1 MPPAG
6 SYAGRVADRTRDAP
20 GAPADSD
27 TSADGT
33 FVNLHT
39 HTEYSLLDGACR
51 VEDVVGRAASLG
63 QSALALTDHGVLY
76 GAVEF
81 YRAARQAGITPI
93 LGMEAYVAHAD
104 RFRHGAA
111 ERSPYHLVLLAAD
124 AHGWRNLVK
133 LSSRGNTEG
142 FYQRPRIDKELMGQ
156 CSSGLVCLS
165 GCLGGEL
172 AQTVLR
178 SGVEAAERVAREH
191 AEIFGHDRYF
201 LEIQDHGDEE
211 QHRVNQAMVTI
222 ARRTE
227 LELVATNDA
236 HYAHADDA
244 DMHEVL
250 LAMGTGARWS
260 DRNRFRFPGSGY
272 HLASAVEMRGR
283 FAFAPSAV
291 TNTVAIARMV
301 SLELSLDE
309 PVIPPFDGLPRGTTA
324 EDHLRDLCWA
334 GLVQRYG
341 SPVPDNVR
349 ERMDHELAVIR
360 GHGFESYFLTVHD
373 YVSAARRHG
382 IRVGPGRGSAA
393 GSIVSYS
400 LGITNLDPLKH
411 GLLFE
416 RFLNNERRSL
426 PDIDVDFDDRDAVI
440 ALLRDRYGEDRVGQI
455 IAFQSLGARAAI
467 RDVGRTLEVPTP
479 LIERVLGLLPQR
491 ADVALDEALREV
503 EELRH
508 LVAMDPVARRLFD
521 VATRVEGLKK
531 ADSRHA
537 AGIVISPFP
546 LDDVVPVQRAKNGD
560 GLVTQFDDGS
570 IEHVGLLKMDC
581 LGLTNLQTIGRCID
595 LVEATSGVRIDA
607 ERLPDDDAAAFDLLA
622 RADTVGVFQMEA
634 DGARRILMEMKPTSI
649 DDLATATALNRPG
662 PLQNGVVDAYMRRRR
677 GDEPADVPLA
687 ALAPVLAQSY
697 GLPVYQEQVMQVA
710 QVVAGYTPG
719 EADVL
724 RAAMGKKDAAKMA
737 AQRAQFVAGATAR
750 GVPKQ
755 TADDIFDTIARF
767 AAYGFNASHAVAYA
781 QLAYQ
786 TAYLKANHPAE
797 YMVALLNTSPH
808 ERYARLVAD
817 AERRGIR
824 VLGPNINTSG
834 AGFSLAR
841 DPGDAIRFGLGTVKG
856 VSMSAI
862 ERFVTGRQ
870 RQGPI
875 ATVQELSSRAHGCGL
890 NRAMLEALIKA
901 GACDLLGERAD
912 LLDQLAVAPPGGAT
926 QHPLIPTLFEL
937 GDGKRSAAVPAASD
951 MQRLAWEREH
961 LGVYCSGHPLA
972 EVRDVLLTQIPHTIA
987 ELRDHIN
994 QPVLI
999 AGLVTDVV
1007 ERVPKSSTTGQRM
1020 ATVTVEDLSGATR
1033 VTFFS
1038 RQWAAHCDLVHR
1050 DAVIAVRG
1058 RAQRDRFAIATAPR
1072 VSAAGTGEDAAVE
1085 TALQLLADDAFPL
1098 DDERVQ
1104 QATRRRVRLE
1114 IEPAD
1119 IPQLAR
1125 LRFIL
1130 RAFPGDVDVEIDVV
1144 GPTRIDTVALGD
1156 CYRVD
1161 PCPPLLEL
1169 LRELLAPAQIHM
1181 EVSLIETASDQ
1192 SASTERLSRP
1202 PTSLSAS
1209 AQARPAPG
1217 LLGRGAS
1224 DVSAAGRTVA

>member
-1 MPPAG
+1 M
-6 SYAGRVADRTRDAP
+6 ADRTPDTS
-20 GAPADSD
+20 GTPADVDAS
-27 TSADGT
+27 SEGA

-51 VEDVVGRAASLG
+51 VEDVVRRAASLG
-63 QSALALTDHGVLY
+63 QPALALTDHGVLY

-81 YRAARQAGITPI
+81 YRAAREAGITPI
-93 LGMEAYVAHAD
+93 LGMEAYIAHAD
-104 RFRHGAA
+104 RFQHDAT

-124 AHGWRNLVK
+124 AQGWRNLVK
-133 LSSRGNTEG
+133 LSSRGHTEG

-156 CSSGLVCLS
+156 CSSGLICLS

-172 AQTVLR
+172 AHTVLGA
-178 SGVEAAERVAREH
+178 GVDAAERVAREH
-191 AEIFGHDRYF
+191 AEIFGHHRYF
-201 LEIQDHGDEE
+201 LEIQNHGDGK
-211 QHRVNQAMVTI
+211 QHQVNQAILTI
-222 ARRTE
+222 ARRTG

-236 HYAHADDA
+236 HYVHADDA

-260 DRNRFRFPGSGY
+260 DRNRHRFPGSGY

-309 PVIPPFDGLPRGTTA
+309 PVVPPFHALAGGTTA
-324 EDHLRDLCWA
+324 EVHLRELCQA
-334 GLVQRYG
+334 GLLQRYG
-341 SPVPDNVR
+341 RPLPEVVQ
-349 ERMDHELAVIR
+349 ERMNRELAVIH

-373 YVSAARRHG
+373 YVSEARRQG

-416 RFLNNERRSL
+416 RFLNSERRSL

-455 IAFQSLGARAAI
+455 IAFQTLGARAAI
-467 RDVGRTLEVPTP
+467 RDVGRALEVPTP
-479 LIERVLGLLPQR
+479 LIERALGLLPQR
-491 ADVALDEALREV
+491 ADVALDEAFREV

-508 LVAMDPVARRLFD
+508 LVAMEPVARRLFD

-537 AGIVISPFP
+537 AGIVISPVP
-546 LDDVVPVQRAKNGD
+546 LDDVVPVQRAKNGE

-595 LVEATSGVRIDA
+595 LIETTSGVRIDA
-607 ERLPDDDAAAFDLLA
+607 ERLPEEDAATFDLLA

-649 DDLATATALNRPG
+649 DDLALATALNRPG
-662 PLQNGVVDAYMRRRR
+662 PLQNGIVDAYMRRRR
-677 GDEPADVPLA
+677 GDEPADVPLP

-710 QVVAGYTPG
+710 EVVAGYTPG

-737 AQRAQFVAGATAR
+737 AQRAQFVAGATAK

-755 TADDIFDTIARF
+755 AADEIFDTIARF

-781 QLAYQ
+781 QLAFQ

-797 YMVALLNTSPH
+797 FMVALLNTSPH
-808 ERYARLVAD
+808 ERYARLAGD

-824 VLGPNINTSG
+824 VLAPNINTG
-834 AGFSLAR
+834 DAAFSLA
-841 DPGDAIRFGLGTVKG
+841 PESGDAILFGLGAVKG
-856 VSMSAI
+856 VSMSAA
-862 ERFVTGRQ
+862 ERFVADRQ

-875 ATVQELSSRAHGCGL
+875 VTVQDLRRRAHACGL
-890 NRAMLEALIKA
+890 SRAMLEALIKA

-912 LLDQLAVAPPGGAT
+912 LLDRLVAGPAGGAT
-926 QHPLIPTLFEL
+926 QQPLIPTLFEPDDAL
-937 GDGKRSAAVPAASD
+937 RSATVPAASD
-951 MQRLAWEREH
+951 VQRLAWEREH

-972 EVRDVLLTQIPHTIA
+972 EVRNVLRTQIPHTIA
-987 ELRDHIN
+987 ELRDRVDH
-994 QPVLI
+994 PVLI

-1020 ATVTVEDLSGATR
+1020 ATVTVEDLTGATR
-1033 VTFFS
+1033 VTFFP

-1058 RAQRDRFAIATAPR
+1058 RVQPDRFAVATAPH
-1072 VSAAGTGEDAAVE
+1072 VSATETGEDAAVE
-1085 TALQLLADDAFPL
+1085 SALQLLADDAFPL

-1104 QATRRRVRLE
+1104 RATRRRLRLE

-1119 IPQLAR
+1119 ISQLAP
-1125 LRFIL
+1125 LRSIL
-1130 RAFPGDVDVEIDVV
+1130 RAFRGDVDVDIDVV
-1144 GPTRIDTVALGD
+1144 GTAQVDTVALGD
-1156 CYRVD
+1156 SYRVD
-1161 PCPPLLEL
+1161 PSPPLLEL
-1169 LRELLAPAQIHM
+1169 LGELLAPAQIHM
-1181 EVSLIETASDQ
+1181 EVSLTDTTSDQ
-1192 SASTERLSRP
+1192 RASTERVGRRS
-1202 PTSLSAS
+1202 TSQGVPARE
-1209 AQARPAPG
+1209 RPAPG
-1217 LLGRGAS
+1217 LLRRGAS
-1224 DVSAAGRTVA
+1224 NVSAAGRTVA